1 MERLKEKASKARQR
15 ETLQNIDEHLTAH
28 KGGQNYNFEAAFGDI
43 EAIVQAVA
51 KEDTTLLI
59 DNSDW
64 KKDMGERSRRV
75 YDWWRMLLNEKL
87 GGIPAFKK
95 AVKLLACVQVSSAFV
110 ERVFSQLAFIWRA
123 VGDSTSRNVLELR
136 TLIRVNNGLMEDYC
150 AKS

>member
-1 MERLKEKASKARQR
+1 M
-15 ETLQNIDEHLTAH
+15 TLQNIDEHLTAH

-110 ERVFSQLAFIWRA
+110 ERVFSQLAFIRRA
-123 VGDSTSRNVLELR
+123 VGDSTSRDVLELR

>member
-1 MERLKEKASKARQR
+1 M
-15 ETLQNIDEHLTAH
+15 TAH

-95 AVKLLACVQVSSAFV
+95 AVKLLAC
-110 ERVFSQLAFIWRA
+110 FIWRA
-123 VGDSTSRNVLELR
+123 VGDKVFRDVLELR

>member
-1 MERLKEKASKARQR
+1 MERLKEKASKARQQ

-43 EAIVQAVA
+43 EAIVKAVA

-75 YDWWRMLLNEKL
+75 CDWWRMLLNEKL
-87 GGIPAFKK
+87 GNVPAFKK

-110 ERVFSQLAFIWRA
+110 ERVFSQLAFIRRA
-123 VGDSTSRNVLELR
+123 VGDKVSRDVLELR
-136 TLIRVNNGLMEDYC
+136 TLIRVNNGLMEDYR
-150 AKS
+150 AKI